1 MNNNLP
7 RVYASPINKALNNN
21 LEYYVSNIDD
31 MNLRSVKQENI
42 PRKINEIFASP
53 NHVYKS
59 KVKIVLNNNE
69 EFETTIV
76 GKTNNYL
83 LALNGDKI
91 SIDNIIN
98 IDKI

>member
-91 SIDNIIN
+91 SIDNIIS

>member
-21 LEYYVSNIDD
+21 LEYYVSNVDD

-83 LALNGDKI
+83 LVLNGDKI